1 MQQLPTGT
9 VTFVFTDVE
18 GSARLMQRLRD
29 GWAEVHADHRRLL
42 RAAFADA
49 GGREVDTQGDA
60 FFFAFGRARDAVAGA
75 AAAQRAL
82 ARHDWPE
89 GASVRVRM
97 GIHTGEPAV
106 GDEGYLGLDVVRA
119 ARLSAAGHGGQVL
132 LSETTRA
139 LVDPDDLDGVGLID
153 LGEHRLK
160 DMRRRERIYQLVI
173 AGLQTDFRPLRT
185 EAAGDELAIAG
196 APADLGAQA
205 EAAIRDFRAQIEQE
219 VSESIRSDFQ
229 AARAT
234 LTTSEPEPP
243 HRRQLTIA
251 IPTGLVVVA
260 AVVVY
265 LIVR

>member
-1 MQQLPTGT
+1 
-9 VTFVFTDVE
+9 
-18 GSARLMQRLRD
+18 
-29 GWAEVHADHRRLL
+29 
-42 RAAFADA
+42 
-49 GGREVDTQGDA
+49 
-60 FFFAFGRARDAVAGA
+60 
-75 AAAQRAL
+75 
-82 ARHDWPE
+82 
-89 GASVRVRM
+89 M
-97 GIHTGEPAV
+97 GIHTGEPSV

-160 DMRRRERIYQLVI
+160 DMRRPERIYQLVI

-185 EAAGDELAIAG
+185 EAAAEELAIPG
-196 APADLGAQA
+196 LSGDLGAQA
-205 EAAIRDFRAQIEQE
+205 EAAIRDFRSQIEQE
-219 VSESIRSDFQ
+219 VAEAIRADFA
-229 AARAT
+229 AARTPAPPA
-234 LTTSEPEPP
+234 EPEPE

-265 LIVR
+265 LILR

>member
-1 MQQLPTGT
+1 MQELPTGT

-18 GSARLMQRLRD
+18 GSAQLMRQLRD
-29 GWAEVHADHRRLL
+29 DWAGVHADHRWLL
-42 RAAFADA
+42 REAFRAAR
-49 GGREVDTQGDA
+49 GREVDTQGDA
-60 FFFAFGRARDAVAGA
+60 FFFAFARARDAVAGA

-82 ARHDWPE
+82 VRHGWPE

-160 DMRRRERIYQLVI
+160 DMRRPERIYQLVI

-185 EAAGDELAIAG
+185 EAAGDELAIPG
-196 APADLGAQA
+196 VPGDLGAQA

-229 AARAT
+229 AARGT
-234 LTTSEPEPP
+234 LTPAEPP

-265 LIVR
+265 LLLK